1 MSESPSMDAPNG
13 KDRAEEAGK
22 MPGMSAQEHQ
32 GQDLA
37 GARIDLHGL
46 NHPPV
51 AMILKAQTS
60 LEYNP
65 EVRVMILPAPIFAQ
79 PQNGR

>member
-37 GARIDLHGL
+37 GAHRPSRLESPTGGDDFESTD
-46 NHPPV
+46 V
-51 AMILKAQTS
+51 A
-60 LEYNP
+60 
-65 EVRVMILPAPIFAQ
+65 
-79 PQNGR
+79 